1 VVADQEVHHM
11 RRSPI
16 TRIARCLVAAVA
28 LLAILAPGTSMAAE
42 KGLSLDLTWGIKS
55 TDQDRTANLLPDVGA
70 KWVRLTFEW
79 NQLETSQGTYNSTKL
94 AAWDRSVALSRQAGT
109 KVLVTVY
116 GTPSWA
122 SSNGKV
128 GGAPSNNA
136 YYSNLMS
143 FLANRY
149 RGQVQAWEIWNE
161 ENVSRFWTTGP
172 DPARYAGLLR
182 AAYPAVKSADPNAT
196 VVFGGTSGNDTGFV
210 DGAYRAGAKGS
221 FDVMA
226 VHPYTGSAPE
236 AGAGLYS
243 FPGYR
248 QVHDVMLGYGDAKPM
263 WLTEFGWS
271 TTSDNW
277 GVSPQV
283 QSDYLLRAYRMLEQ
297 DPYVQVAIWYNFRNN
312 WWDRDADGWE
322 FQCGL
327 MRTDFTPKPAYA
339 AFKSYVPGAYSG
351 NASGAASTESAT
363 ASALR
368 APSLRTGTRTSLRVV
383 LQPRRGA
390 RATRR
395 SLSSVLVSGTVR
407 GAKSG
412 RVTIRIEPA
421 RKRVGAVS
429 IARTAVVNR
438 YGKYKR
444 SFRVGPGRW
453 RARATYR
460 GSSKARPS
468 TSTNRYFRIV

>member
-1 VVADQEVHHM
+1 M

-16 TRIARCLVAAVA
+16 TRIAGCLVAAIA
-28 LLAILAPGTSMAAE
+28 LLFIVPGTSMAAE
-42 KGLSLDLTWGIKS
+42 KGLSVDLTWGIKS
-55 TDQDRTANLLPDVGA
+55 ADQDRTASLLPDTGA

-79 NQLETSQGTYNSTKL
+79 NQLETSQGTYNSSKL
-94 AAWDRSVALSRQAGT
+94 AAWDRSVSLSRQAGT

-136 YYSNLMS
+136 YYANLMS

-161 ENVSRFWTTGP
+161 ENVSRFWTSGP

-210 DGAYRAGAKGS
+210 DGAYRAGAKDN

-236 AGAGLYS
+236 AGGGLYS

-248 QVHDVMLGYGDAKPM
+248 EVRDVMLRYGDAKPM

-277 GVSPQV
+277 GVSDAGSGRLSPARLSHARAGPLCAGCHLV
-283 QSDYLLRAYRMLEQ
+283 QLSQQLVGQGCRRLGVPVRPDAHGLHSQALLRG
-297 DPYVQVAIWYNFRNN
+297 VQVLCARRVLPPPRPAPAAPRPIRRPAPAGAQRP
-312 WWDRDADGWE
+312 DGHAHQPARD
-322 FQCGL
+322 
-327 MRTDFTPKPAYA
+327 PP
-339 AFKSYVPGAYSG
+339 
-351 NASGAASTESAT
+351 
-363 ASALR
+363 ASARR
-368 APSLRTGTRTSLRVV
+368 AGGTTEL
-383 LQPRRGA
+383 LD
-390 RATRR
+390 
-395 SLSSVLVSGTVR
+395 
-407 GAKSG
+407 
-412 RVTIRIEPA
+412 
-421 RKRVGAVS
+421 RVGLGNRQRRQERSGVDQDR
-429 IARTAVVNR
+429 ARTPSRA
-438 YGKYKR
+438 
-444 SFRVGPGRW
+444 SASCPSPGR
-453 RARATYR
+453 A
-460 GSSKARPS
+460 
-468 TSTNRYFRIV
+468 

>member
-1 VVADQEVHHM
+1 M
-11 RRSPI
+11 RRSPF
-16 TRIARCLVAAVA
+16 TRIASCLVAAAA
-28 LLAILAPGTSMAAE
+28 LLSVLAPGTSMAAE
-42 KGLSLDLTWGIKS
+42 KGLSVDLTWGIRAS
-55 TDQDRTANLLPDVGA
+55 DQDRTASLLPDVGA

-79 NQLETSQGTYNSTKL
+79 NKLESHQGSYDSATL
-94 AAWDRSVALSRQAGT
+94 AAWDRSVSLSRQAGS
-109 KVLVTVY
+109 KVVVTVY

-122 SSNGKV
+122 SVNGKV
-128 GGAPSNNA
+128 AGAPSNNA
-136 YYSNLMS
+136 YYANLMS

-161 ENVSRFWTTGP
+161 ENVSRFWSSGP

-182 AAYPAVKSADPNAT
+182 AAYPAVKAADPGAT
-196 VVFGGTSGNDTGFV
+196 VVFGGTSGNDTGFI

-236 AGAGLYS
+236 AGGGLYS

-248 QVHDVMLGYGDAKPM
+248 EVRDLMLRNGDGKPI

-277 GVSPQV
+277 GVSQAV
-283 QSDYLLRAYRMLEQ
+283 QADYLLRAYRMLEQ

-327 MRTDFTPKPAYA
+327 MRTDFTPKPSYA
-339 AFKSYVPGAYSG
+339 AFKAYVPGVYVPTAPK
-351 NASGAASTESAT
+351 AT
-363 ASALR
+363 ASGSGSASTGSTPNLK
-368 APSLRTGTRTSLRVV
+368 APSVRTATRTSLRVI
-383 LQPRRGA
+383 LQRPRSA
-390 RATRR
+390 RASLR
-395 SLSSVLVSGTVR
+395 SSSSVLVRGAVR

-421 RKRVGAVS
+421 RGARAGASSITRAGVVS
-429 IARTAVVNR
+429 RDGRFEVSVR
-438 YGKYKR
+438 LR
-444 SFRVGPGRW
+444 SGRW
-453 RARATYR
+453 RVRAAYR
-460 GSSKARPS
+460 GTSKARPS
-468 TSTNRYFRIV
+468 TSRYLYFRV

>member
-1 VVADQEVHHM
+1 M
-11 RRSPI
+11 RRSPL
-16 TRIARCLVAAVA
+16 TRIAGCLVAAVA
-28 LLAILAPGTSMAAE
+28 LLFILAPGTSMAAE
-42 KGLSLDLTWGIKS
+42 KGLSLDLTWGIKT
-55 TDQDRTANLLPDVGA
+55 TDQDRTASLLPDVGA

-79 NQLETSQGTYNSTKL
+79 NQLETSQGTYNTSKL
-94 AAWDRSVALSRQAGT
+94 AAWDRSVSLSRQAGT

-122 SSNGKV
+122 ASNGKV

-136 YYSNLMS
+136 YYANLMS

-161 ENVSRFWTTGP
+161 ENVSRFWTSGP

-226 VHPYTGSAPE
+226 VHPYTGMAPE
-236 AGAGLYS
+236 AGAGLFS

-271 TTSDNW
+271 TTSDSW
-277 GVSPQV
+277 GVSAPGQA
-283 QSDYLLRAYRMLEQ
+283 DYLLRAYRMLEQ

-312 WWDRDADGWE
+312 WWDKDADGWE

-339 AFKSYVPGAYSG
+339 AFKSYVPGAYS
-351 NASGAASTESAT
+351 APAASASSASTGSAT
-363 ASALR
+363 STALR
-368 APSLRTGTRTSLRVV
+368 APSVRTGTRTSLRVI
-383 LQPRRGA
+383 LQRARGA

-395 SLSSVLVSGTVR
+395 ASRSVSVSGTVR
-407 GAKSG
+407 GASSG
-412 RVTIRIEPA
+412 RVTIKIEPA
-421 RKRVGAVS
+421 RKSRVGVVS
-429 IARTAVVNR
+429 ISRGGVVKR
-438 YGKYKR
+438 DGKYKV
-444 SFRVGPGRW
+444 SVRVKSGRW
-453 RARATYR
+453 RARATYG

-468 TSTNRYFRIV
+468 TSKYQYFNVV

>member
-1 VVADQEVHHM
+1 M

-16 TRIARCLVAAVA
+16 TRIARCLTAAVA
-28 LLAILAPGTSMAAE
+28 LLCILAPGTSMAAE

-79 NQLETSQGTYNSTKL
+79 NQLETSQGTYNSSKL

-128 GGAPSNNA
+128 GGAPSTNA
-136 YYSNLMS
+136 YYANLMS

-236 AGAGLYS
+236 AGGGLYS

-248 QVHDVMLGYGDAKPM
+248 EVRNVMLAYGDAKPM

-271 TTSDNW
+271 TTSDSW
-277 GVSPQV
+277 GVSAQT
-283 QSDYLLRAYRMLEQ
+283 QADYLLRAYRMLEQ
-297 DPYVQVAIWYNFRNN
+297 DSYVQVAIWYNFRNN

-322 FQCGL
+322 YQCGL

-339 AFKSYVPGAYSG
+339 AFKSYVPGAP
-351 NASGAASTESAT
+351 ASASSASVSTDSAT
-363 ASALR
+363 SSALR
-368 APSLRTGTRTSLRVV
+368 APSLRTRTLTSLRVA
-383 LQPRRGA
+383 LQRPRGA

-395 SLSSVLVSGTVR
+395 SFSPVLVSGTVR
-407 GAKSG
+407 GATSG
-412 RVTIRIEPA
+412 RVAIKIEPV
-421 RKRVGAVS
+421 RKSRVGVVS
-429 IARTAVVNR
+429 ISRTGVVNR
-438 YGKYKR
+438 YGKYKVSVRIR
-444 SFRVGPGRW
+444 SGRW

-460 GSSKARPS
+460 GSSKAGPS
-468 TSTNRYFRIV
+468 TSKYRYFTV

>member
-1 VVADQEVHHM
+1 MAD
-11 RRSPI
+11 RRFITCAALRSHASPAAS
-16 TRIARCLVAAVA
+16 TAAVA
-28 LLAILAPGTSMAAE
+28 LLCILAPGTSMAAE

-79 NQLETSQGTYNSTKL
+79 NQLETSQGTYNSSKL

-136 YYSNLMS
+136 YYANLMS

-236 AGAGLYS
+236 AGGGPVQLPGLS
-243 FPGYR
+243 RGS
-248 QVHDVMLGYGDAKPM
+248 Q
-263 WLTEFGWS
+263 
-271 TTSDNW
+271 
-277 GVSPQV
+277 
-283 QSDYLLRAYRMLEQ
+283 
-297 DPYVQVAIWYNFRNN
+297 
-312 WWDRDADGWE
+312 RDARHTAMPSP
-322 FQCGL
+322 CG
-327 MRTDFTPKPAYA
+327 
-339 AFKSYVPGAYSG
+339 
-351 NASGAASTESAT
+351 
-363 ASALR
+363 
-368 APSLRTGTRTSLRVV
+368 
-383 LQPRRGA
+383 
-390 RATRR
+390 
-395 SLSSVLVSGTVR
+395 
-407 GAKSG
+407 
-412 RVTIRIEPA
+412 
-421 RKRVGAVS
+421 
-429 IARTAVVNR
+429 
-438 YGKYKR
+438 
-444 SFRVGPGRW
+444 
-453 RARATYR
+453 
-460 GSSKARPS
+460 
-468 TSTNRYFRIV
+468 

>member
-1 VVADQEVHHM
+1 M
-11 RRSPI
+11 RRSPLP
-16 TRIARCLVAAVA
+16 RIVGCIVAAVT
-28 LLAILAPGTSMAAE
+28 LLSVLAPGTSMAAE
-42 KGLSLDLTWGIKS
+42 KGLSVDLTWGIKS
-55 TDQDRTANLLPDVGA
+55 SDQDRTANLLPDVGA

-122 SSNGKV
+122 SANGKV

-136 YYSNLMS
+136 YYANLMS

-172 DPARYAGLLR
+172 DPARYTGLLR

-196 VVFGGTSGNDTGFV
+196 VVFGGTSGNDTGFI

-248 QVHDVMLGYGDAKPM
+248 EVRDLMLRYGDAKPM

-277 GVSPQV
+277 GVSSQA
-283 QSDYLLRAYRMLEQ
+283 QADYLLRAYRMLEQ

-327 MRTDFTPKPAYA
+327 MRTDFTPKPSYA
-339 AFKSYVPGAYSG
+339 AFKSYVPGAYSATG
-351 NASGAASTESAT
+351 SSASSASTDSAT
-363 ASALR
+363 SSALR
-368 APSLRTGTRTSLRVV
+368 APSVRTRTLTSLRVTV
-383 LQPRRGA
+383 QRPRGA

-395 SLSSVLVSGTVR
+395 SFSSVSVSGTVR

-412 RVTIRIEPA
+412 RVTIKIEPV
-421 RKRVGAVS
+421 RRSRVGVVS
-429 IARTAVVNR
+429 ISRAGVVNR
-438 YGKYKR
+438 YGKYKVSVQVR
-444 SFRVGPGRW
+444 SGSW

-468 TSTNRYFRIV
+468 TSKYRSFRIV